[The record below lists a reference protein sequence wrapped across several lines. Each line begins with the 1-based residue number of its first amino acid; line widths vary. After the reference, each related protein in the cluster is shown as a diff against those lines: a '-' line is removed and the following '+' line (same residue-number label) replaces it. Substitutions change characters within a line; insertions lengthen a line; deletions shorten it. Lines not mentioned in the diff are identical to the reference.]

1 MLFYSFVQ
9 YCKMCGRPTV
19 TWQLSIAP
27 QPRAAQGLSA
37 PSPCMDTEPGSRS
50 TPTSLTT
57 ATTLLHRTGKG
68 SLG

>member
-1 MLFYSFVQ
+1 MLFYSFVL
-9 YCKMCGRPTV
+9 YCKMCGRPTAM
-19 TWQLSIAP
+19 WQLSIAP
-27 QPRAAQGLSA
+27 QRRGCLPPR
-37 PSPCMDTEPGSRS
+37 PCMDTEPGSRS